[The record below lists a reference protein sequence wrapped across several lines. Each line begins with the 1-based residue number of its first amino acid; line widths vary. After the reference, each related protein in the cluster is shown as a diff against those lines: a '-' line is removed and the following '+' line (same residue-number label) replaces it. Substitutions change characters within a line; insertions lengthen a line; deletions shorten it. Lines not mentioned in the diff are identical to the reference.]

1 MISSA
6 VLFLLAHLIR
16 SPVGSSGD
24 NAANQTIA
32 ARWTSDL
39 RPAIG
44 GEPLGLVFGRK
55 GERQGKPKTSLW
67 FLDDDTV
74 VATYVTR
81 EESHPVLSGRSGS
94 DPNEPLRLRAI
105 FLDADTGKIRS
116 TQAWPSESRL
126 ARIVAANEG
135 KFVTQRGTTL
145 TLHSSDGKELNT
157 LRLPQEPQTQNG
169 WNARPSPTGKSI
181 LFEDSDWRTIS
192 PKSWILVSA
201 DDLKVVRSWKVEQT
215 GPVGISDSTIAMTAC
230 MFPEYHCEPNLKV
243 RGLATDW
250 KIIAPMEK
258 SGWVRFPWFVN
269 DDTFFLSGT
278 PGTPWKLLQSG
289 GKVILSEDPPFGG
302 GGPVSSSGE
311 QRFILPFF
319 KSKGGFAALD
329 IGAHGELTTISVY
342 DAPFRE
348 RSYVL
353 VVKGPKIRAGVV
365 QLALSPDGS
374 KLAILDEKET
384 VYVFQ
389 LPPLKRPPGQN

>member
-1 MISSA
+1 MTSSA

-16 SPVGSSGD
+16 SPAGPIADG
-24 NAANQTIA
+24 AANQTIA
-32 ARWTSDL
+32 AKWTADL

-44 GEPLGLVFGRK
+44 GEPLGLVLGRK
-55 GERQGKPKTSLW
+55 RERQGKPKTSLW
-67 FLDDDTV
+67 FLDDGTV

-81 EESHPVLSGRSGS
+81 EESHPVLSGRGGS

-126 ARIVAANEG
+126 ARIVAANDG

-157 LRLPQEPQTQNG
+157 LSLPRPPQNLNG
-169 WNARPSPTGKSI
+169 WNAHPSPTGKSI
-181 LFEDSDWRTIS
+181 LFENSDWITIS
-192 PKSWILVSA
+192 SNSWILVSA

-215 GPVGISDSTIAMTAC
+215 GPVGISDGTIAMTAC
-230 MFPEYHCEPNLKV
+230 MFPVYQCEPNLKV

-250 KIIAPMEK
+250 RIIAPMER
-258 SGWVRFPWFVN
+258 SGWARFPRFVN

-278 PGTPWKLLQSG
+278 PGTPWKLLQSD

-302 GGPVSSSGE
+302 GGPVSSPGE

-348 RSYVL
+348 RSYL
-353 VVKGPKIRAGVV
+353 LAVKGPKIRESV

-374 KLAILDEKET
+374 KLAILDGET
-384 VYVFQ
+384 VYVFP

>member
-1 MISSA
+1 LLISSA

-16 SPVGSSGD
+16 SPVGSTAEV
-24 NAANQTIA
+24 AANQTIA

-44 GEPLGLVFGRK
+44 GEPLGLVLGRK
-55 GERQGKPKTSLW
+55 REWQGKPKTSLW
-67 FLDDDTV
+67 FLDDGTV

-81 EESHPVLSGRSGS
+81 EESHPVLSGRGGS

-105 FLDADTGKIRS
+105 FLDADTGKIKS

-157 LRLPQEPQTQNG
+157 LSLPPPPQNLNG
-169 WNARPSPTGKSI
+169 WNAHPSPTGKSI

-230 MFPEYHCEPNLKV
+230 MFPEYHCEPNLKI

-258 SGWVRFPWFVN
+258 SGWRVPGFVT

-278 PGTPWKLLQSG
+278 PWKLLQSDG
-289 GKVILSEDPPFGG
+289 EVILSEDAPFGG

-329 IGAHGELTTISVY
+329 IGAHGELTAISVY

-348 RSYVL
+348 RSYL
-353 VVKGPKIRAGVV
+353 LKVKGPKIRESV

-374 KLAILDEKET
+374 KLAILDGET
-384 VYVFQ
+384 VYVFP

>member
-1 MISSA
+1 MLISSA

-16 SPVGSSGD
+16 SPAGSTAD

-32 ARWTSDL
+32 VRWTSDL

-44 GEPLGLVFGRK
+44 GEPLGQVFGLK
-55 GERQGKPKTSLW
+55 GERQGKPTTSLW
-67 FLDDDTV
+67 FLDDGTV
-74 VATYVTR
+74 IATYVTR
-81 EESHPVLSGRSGS
+81 EESRPVVSGRSGS

-135 KFVTQRGTTL
+135 KFVTQSGTTL
-145 TLHSSDGKELNT
+145 SLRSSDGKELNT
-157 LRLPQEPQTQNG
+157 LSLPPPPQNLNG

-230 MFPEYHCEPNLKV
+230 AFPEYHCELNLKV
-243 RGLATDW
+243 RGVATDW
-250 KIIAPMEK
+250 KVIAPMEK
-258 SGWVRFPWFVN
+258 SGWAPFPKFVN
-269 DDTFFLSGT
+269 DDTLFLSGT
-278 PGTPWKLLQSG
+278 PSTPWKLLQSD
-289 GKVILSEDPPFGG
+289 GKVILSEDAPFRGG
-302 GGPVSSSGE
+302 APVSSAGE
-311 QRFILPFF
+311 QRFIVPFF
-319 KSKGGFAALD
+319 KSKGGVAALD
-329 IGAHGELTTISVY
+329 IGAHGELTAISVY

-348 RSYVL
+348 RSYL
-353 VVKGPKIRAGVV
+353 LEVKGKKIRSFSGKSVA

-374 KLAILDEKET
+374 KLAILYDES

-389 LPPLKRPPGQN
+389 LPPLK

>member
-1 MISSA
+1 MLISSA
-6 VLFLLAHLIR
+6 VLFLLVHLIR
-16 SPVGSSGD
+16 SPVGSTAD
-24 NAANQTIA
+24 NAVNQTIA

-44 GEPLGLVFGRK
+44 GEPLGQVFGRK
-55 GERQGKPKTSLW
+55 GERQGKPTTSLW
-67 FLDDDTV
+67 FLDDGTV

-81 EESHPVLSGRSGS
+81 EESYPVLSGRSGS

-157 LRLPQEPQTQNG
+157 LRLPQEPQTPNG

-258 SGWVRFPWFVN
+258 SGWRVPRFVT

-278 PGTPWKLLQSG
+278 PWRLLQSD
-289 GKVILSEDPPFGG
+289 GKVILYEDAPFGG

-348 RSYVL
+348 RSCLL
-353 VVKGPKIRAGVV
+353 VVKGPKIRGGA

-374 KLAILDEKET
+374 KLAILDEET
-384 VYVFQ
+384 VSVFA